1 MTDTETKQEQQE
13 AQKMQDAYFLG
24 RYQPT
29 EGRADRLAAN
39 LPGARSIGSTKGTN
53 R

>member
-1 MTDTETKQEQQE
+1 MTQEESEQVDR
-13 AQKMQDAYFLG
+13 QKLQDAYFLS
-24 RYQPT
+24 RYKPE

-39 LPGARSIGSTKGTN
+39 LPGSRSIGSVKGTT